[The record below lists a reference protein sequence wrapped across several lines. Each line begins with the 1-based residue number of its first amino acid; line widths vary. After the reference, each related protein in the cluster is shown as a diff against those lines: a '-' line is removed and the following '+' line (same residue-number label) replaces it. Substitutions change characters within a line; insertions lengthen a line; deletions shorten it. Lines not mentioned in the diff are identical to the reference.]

1 MEDVADI
8 DLWLRRLS
16 AGAPDIRYD
25 QVETVEGT
33 RCGADRHESG
43 RARRAFGRELDDPK
57 VAGAVID
64 VERKPRLLQVE
75 RLRKVDIP
83 YRDHHQLQPPVHATS
98 RARNRK
104 LAVGFVEG

>member
-8 DLWLRRLS
+8 DLWLRKLS

-25 QVETVEGT
+25 QVQTLEGT
-33 RCGADRHESG
+33 RRGAASHESD
-43 RARRAFGRELDDPK
+43 RARRAFGRELHDPK

-64 VERKPRLLQVE
+64 VERKPRLPQVE

-83 YRDHHQLQPPVHATS
+83 YRDHHQLQPPRHRTS
-98 RARNRK
+98 LPRNRQP
-104 LAVGFVEG
+104 A